1 MLLGR
6 MRASGGVKIN
16 TTLVL
21 IVRVVFLW
29 SALLFPD
36 FEIRFIYKFFDNKIK
51 VSRMGHSIIPY
62 PGENLLA
69 LAIRCG
75 ALYLCPKI
83 RGLRIGPLVAY
94 AGKDSQ
100 GRNLVGDI
108 YFNFRRIEVHPKA
121 VESYAEAACQKLRD
135 QDLLDA
141 FDTVCG
147 IPQGGRTFGQM
158 LALVAGKRFAYA
170 DKKPKP
176 TEAGKKQ
183 EYTWDLSQFDFE
195 PGERVAIAEDVFN
208 NFQNTDSTLAEISS
222 TGANIVLLI
231 GALNRSPVYET
242 TYKGLPVI
250 ASIREA
256 YPEYEQDDPAVAA
269 DIAVG
274 KLELEVKKNW
284 ARLVAAMQ
292 QFHQ

>member
-1 MLLGR
+1 M
-6 MRASGGVKIN
+6 K
-16 TTLVL
+16 
-21 IVRVVFLW
+21 
-29 SALLFPD
+29 P
-36 FEIRFIYKFFDNKIK
+36 
-51 VSRMGHSIIPY
+51 IIPIL
-62 PGENLLA
+62 GEDLLE
-69 LAIRCG
+69 LGKRCN
-75 ALYLCPKI
+75 AVYICPKV
-83 RGLRIGPLVAY
+83 GFLRKGPLVAY

-121 VESYAEAACQKLRD
+121 VEAFAKAAYQKLCD
-135 QDLLDA
+135 QGLVDS

-158 LALVAGKRFAYA
+158 FALVAGKRFAYA

-195 PGERVAIAEDVFN
+195 QGERVAIAEDVYN
-208 NFQNTDSTLAEISS
+208 NFQNTDSTLAEIAV
-222 TGANIVLLI
+222 TGVKIVLLV
-231 GALNRSPVYET
+231 GALNRSPIYDT

-256 YPEYEQDDPAVAA
+256 YPEYEQDNPNVVA
-269 DIAVG
+269 DISAG
-274 KLELEVKKNW
+274 RLELEVKKNW
-284 ARLVAAMQ
+284 AHLCAIMER
-292 QFHQ
+292 